1 MKELREDGYEI
12 YYLYE
17 SYINEHHVFEKEWQS
32 LDIKRNVPSG
42 KGKRLIMA
50 HCGSSEKGL
59 VQNGELIFKSKSND
73 EHGDYHKDM
82 DSIEFN
88 RWIKTQI
95 IPSFTKKNHALFW
108 TTLPIKMS
116 PTKKIKFQH
125 ENKK

>member
-1 MKELREDGYEI
+1 
-12 YYLYE
+12 
-17 SYINEHHVFEKEWQS
+17 
-32 LDIKRNVPSG
+32 
-42 KGKRLIMA
+42 MA

-95 IPSFTKKNHALFW
+95 IPSFTKKVLPCSHPGALGRQVSSRGHRR
-108 TTLPIKMS
+108 P
-116 PTKKIKFQH
+116 
-125 ENKK
+125 